1 MSSTA
6 NHKVE
11 YFEIPADNVEN
22 LKNFY
27 TSLFGWQFEKGET
40 QGYWMVKDAGMSG
53 AVVQKENPQQ
63 LSTQFVTVESIE
75 DYINKAKQLGARVI
89 KNKQEISEGYYA
101 VLEDPQKIHLEYG
114 SINK

>member
-1 MSSTA
+1 MSSTS

-11 YFEIPADNVEN
+11 HFEIPADNVEN

-75 DYINKAKQLGARVI
+75 DYIDKAKQLGARVV
-89 KNKQEISEGYYA
+89 KKQARNIRRILRCFRRSTKKYIWHMA
-101 VLEDPQKIHLEYG
+101 R
-114 SINK
+114 

>member
-11 YFEIPADNVEN
+11 HFEIPADNVEN

-27 TSLFGWQFEKGET
+27 TSLFGWQFEEGQT
-40 QGYWMVKDAGMSG
+40 QGYWMVKNAGISG
-53 AVVQKENPQQ
+53 ALMQKENPQQ

-75 DYINKAKQLGARVI
+75 DYVNKAKQLGARVV

-101 VLEDPQKIHLEYG
+101 VLEDPQKNTFGIWQ
-114 SINK
+114 NR

>member
-11 YFEIPADNVEN
+11 FFEIPADNVEN
-22 LKNFY
+22 LNFY
-27 TSLFGWQFEKGET
+27 SSLFAWQFEKGET
-40 QGYWMVKDAGMSG
+40 QDYYMIKNAAING
-53 AVVQKENPQQ
+53 ALMQKENPQQ
-63 LSTQFVTVESIE
+63 ISTQFVTVESIE

-101 VLEDPQKIHLEYG
+101 VLEDPQKNTFGIWQY
-114 SINK
+114 K

>member
-27 TSLFGWQFEKGET
+27 SSLFAWQFEKGET
-40 QGYWMVKDAGMSG
+40 
-53 AVVQKENPQQ
+53 
-63 LSTQFVTVESIE
+63 
-75 DYINKAKQLGARVI
+75 
-89 KNKQEISEGYYA
+89 
-101 VLEDPQKIHLEYG
+101 
-114 SINK
+114 